1 MKRSAGIIAYK
12 IENNEI
18 KVLLCH
24 YGGPFF
30 IGIDDG
36 GWSIPKGEI
45 EKNEN
50 VIDTARREFKEET
63 NLDVNTEIKYLASK
77 KISRKKLVIMFYTNS
92 DFDLSN
98 CRSNTFEMEYPF
110 KSNNIETFLEMDKYE
125 WMSMD
130 KYEWMS
136 LDIAKI
142 KIVKSQL
149 YFIERLENILL

>member
-12 IENNEI
+12 MENNEI

-24 YGGPFF
+24 YGGPYFF
-30 IGIDDG
+30 GIDDG

-45 EKNEN
+45 EENEN
-50 VIDTARREFKEET
+50 VIDTAKREFNEET
-63 NLDVNTEIKYLASK
+63 NLEVNTEIKYLASR

-98 CRSNTFEMEYPF
+98 CKSNTFEMEYPF
-110 KSNNIETFLEMDKYE
+110 KSKNIQIFPE
-125 WMSMD
+125 MD

-149 YFIERLENILL
+149 YFIKRLEKVLLWKEK